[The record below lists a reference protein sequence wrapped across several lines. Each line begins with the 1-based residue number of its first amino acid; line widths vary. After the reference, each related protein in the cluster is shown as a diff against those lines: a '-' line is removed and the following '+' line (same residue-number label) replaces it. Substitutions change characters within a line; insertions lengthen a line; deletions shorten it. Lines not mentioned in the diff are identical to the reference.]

1 MVMGEGP
8 VDIVLSPGW
17 VTYPE
22 RALALVLYG
31 TFARLEPATGLLARI
46 ADTAEAALAFG
57 LAGYASVELAL
68 EGSMRYWGRRCPTS
82 NAYLQTG
89 CPRSQAWEDAT
100 LVRVL
105 EGGLVAAVLVGRRPA
120 RLGLVQAGRTVAAVP

>member
-46 ADTAEAALAFG
+46 ADTAEAAPAFG
-57 LAGYASVELAL
+57 LAGYASVELGL
-68 EGSMRYWGRRCPTS
+68 
-82 NAYLQTG
+82 
-89 CPRSQAWEDAT
+89 
-100 LVRVL
+100 
-105 EGGLVAAVLVGRRPA
+105 GGIDAVLGPA
-120 RLGLVQAGRTVAAVP
+120 LPNQQRLPSNRMPS